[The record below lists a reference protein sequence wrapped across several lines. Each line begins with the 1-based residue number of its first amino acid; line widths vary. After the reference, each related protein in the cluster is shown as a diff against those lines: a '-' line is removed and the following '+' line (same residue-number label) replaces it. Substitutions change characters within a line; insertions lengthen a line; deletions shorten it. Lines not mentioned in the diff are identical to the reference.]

1 MKNTVR
7 FAVTMVAALGLG
19 ACGGTSTA
27 GTGTSSASTI
37 KAAWIYVGP
46 ITDHGWTQAHDEGRK
61 YVEQQLGSSVQ
72 TTYKENVPEGP
83 QVAQVIESLIRDGN
97 KIIFGTSFG
106 FQPAMA
112 AEAKKHPDVYFEM
125 ATGTAQAKNMSEY
138 FGAAEDAIYLSGMAA
153 GAATK
158 S

>member
-46 ITDHGWTQAHDEGRK
+46 TTDHGWTQAHDQGRK

-72 TTYKENVPEGP
+72 TTFKENVQEGP
-83 QVAQVIESLIRDGN
+83 QVAQVAEDLIGDGN
-97 KIIFGTSFG
+97 KITFDTSFG
-106 FQPAMA
+106 FQYRLYT
-112 AEAKKHPDVYFEM
+112 ETQNHPD
-125 ATGTAQAKNMSEY
+125 
-138 FGAAEDAIYLSGMAA
+138 
-153 GAATK
+153 
-158 S
+158 